1 MSAPESARGGLF
13 TYENGL
19 LLLLGLTFGFLFF
32 DRNAASYLAPFI
44 AEDLKL
50 NNTQI
55 GLLGSALSVTW
66 AISAYAFGA
75 WSDRTGV
82 RKPFLLASVLSF
94 SLCSFL
100 SGVAQSFGVLL
111 ASRLLMGL
119 AEGLY
124 LPVAMA
130 IMLVVS
136 TEKRRG
142 LNMGVMQNL
151 FSNLLGSFVAPL
163 VLVAIAEQYN
173 WRMSFYVAGV
183 PGLICALL
191 IWKYV
196 REPARTAP
204 TPRADAHPGERHMGL
219 AEMLRVRNVWL
230 CVLISCF
237 MVPWMVLGWAFMPV
251 FYVNYRHIAPSDM
264 SILMSVLGASA
275 ALGSFVVPALSDRFG
290 RKPIMIGFSFL
301 GVLVPL
307 AALYYTG
314 PLPMLG
320 VLVFIGWLASGVF
333 PLFMGTI
340 PAESTSP
347 RYVATAMGLIVGV
360 GEILGGFGGPTLAG
374 WIADRTSLAAPIL
387 MQAGCAVA
395 GGVLALF
402 LKESA
407 PVKVG
412 RLAGERTQD
421 AALARPLTD

>member
-1 MSAPESARGGLF
+1 MSAPASARSGLF

-196 REPARTAP
+196 REPARTVP
-204 TPRADAHPGERHMGL
+204 TSRAGAHHGERHMGL

-275 ALGSFVVPALSDRFG
+275 ALGSFLVPALSDRFG

-301 GVLVPL
+301 GVLVSL
-307 AALYYTG
+307 AALYYNG
-314 PLPMLG
+314 PLPVLG

-402 LKESA
+402 LEESA

-421 AALARPLTD
+421 GALARPLTD

>member
-1 MSAPESARGGLF
+1 MNSGAPARGGLF
-13 TYENGL
+13 TYENGV

-44 AEDLKL
+44 ATDLKL

-55 GLLGSALSVTW
+55 GLLGSALSLTW

-82 RKPFLLASVLSF
+82 RKPFLLASVFSF

-100 SGVAQSFGVLL
+100 SGIAQSFEVLL

-136 TEKRRG
+136 TERRRG

-163 VLVAIAEQYN
+163 VLVAIAEQFN
-173 WRMSFYVAGV
+173 WRISFYIAGI
-183 PGLICALL
+183 PGLICGLL
-191 IWKYV
+191 IWRYV
-196 REPARTAP
+196 REPARIVP
-204 TPRADAHPGERHMGL
+204 SSRADAPSGERHMRL

-230 CVLISCF
+230 CMLISCF
-237 MVPWMVLGWAFMPV
+237 MVPWMVLGWAFFPV

-264 SILMSVLGASA
+264 SALMSVLGVSA
-275 ALGSFVVPALSDRFG
+275 AVGAFLVPALSDRFG

-301 GVLVPL
+301 GVLVSL
-307 AALYYTG
+307 AALYYSG
-314 PLPMLG
+314 PLPVLG
-320 VLVFIGWLASGVF
+320 ALIFIGWLASGVF

-360 GEILGGFGGPTLAG
+360 GEIIGGFGGPTLAG
-374 WIADRTSLAAPIL
+374 WIADRTSLAAPVL
-387 MQAGCAVA
+387 MQAGCALA
-395 GGVLALF
+395 GGLLSLF
-402 LKESA
+402 LIESA
-407 PVKVG
+407 PAKVR
-412 RLAGERTQD
+412 RLASARAQGEAVAQPTPD
-421 AALARPLTD
+421 

>member
-1 MSAPESARGGLF
+1 MNSGAPARSGWFSYETGLVF
-13 TYENGL
+13 
-19 LLLLGLTFGFLFF
+19 LLGLTFGFLFF
-32 DRNAASYLAPFI
+32 DRNAASYLTPFI
-44 AEDLKL
+44 AKDLGL

-55 GLLGSALSVTW
+55 GLLGSALSFTW

-82 RKPFLLASVLSF
+82 RKAFLLTSVVSF

-100 SGVAQSFGVLL
+100 SGIAQSFGVLL

-136 TEKRRG
+136 SEKRRG

-163 VLVAIAEQYN
+163 VLVAIAEQFS
-173 WRMSFYVAGV
+173 WRQSFYIAGI
-183 PGLICALL
+183 PGLICALF
-191 IWKYV
+191 IWRYV
-196 REPARTAP
+196 REPQRTP
-204 TPRADAHPGERHMGL
+204 TAASADSPAEKRHMGL
-219 AEMLRVRNVWL
+219 AEMIRVRNVWL

-237 MVPWMVLGWAFMPV
+237 MVPWMVLGWVFMPP
-251 FYVNYRHIAPSDM
+251 FYNNYLRIAPADWKN
-264 SILMSVLGASA
+264 LMAVLGLSA
-275 ALGSFVVPALSDRFG
+275 AVGSFVVPALSDRFG
-290 RKPIMIGFSFL
+290 RKPILIGFSLL

-307 AALYYTG
+307 SLLYYSG
-314 PLPMLG
+314 PLWILG
-320 VLVFIGWLASGVF
+320 ALIFTGWLASGVF

-360 GEILGGFGGPTLAG
+360 GEIIGGAGGPALAG
-374 WIADRTSLAAPIL
+374 WVADKTSLAAPIL
-387 MQAGCAVA
+387 MQAGCALM
-395 GGVLALF
+395 GGVLSLF
-402 LKESA
+402 LIESA
-407 PVKVG
+407 PAKVKQLPGQRAPRGAVP
-412 RLAGERTQD
+412 AD
-421 AALARPLTD
+421 